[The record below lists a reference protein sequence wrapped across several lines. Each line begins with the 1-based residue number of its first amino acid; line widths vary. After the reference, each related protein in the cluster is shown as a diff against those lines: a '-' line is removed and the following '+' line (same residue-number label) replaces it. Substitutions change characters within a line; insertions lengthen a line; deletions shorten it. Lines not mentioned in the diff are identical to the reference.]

1 MIGNQVP
8 VQTLKS
14 DFGVGVLLGDGGGV
28 VGMKTEVATDEK
40 IGEAA
45 QRERKR
51 EVSLCLRVEA
61 VIPVDP
67 MSMGFPCPVFL
78 MTSRAT

>member
-8 VQTLKS
+8 VQTLES

-45 QRERKR
+45 QRERER
-51 EVSLCLRVEA
+51 ER
-61 VIPVDP
+61 
-67 MSMGFPCPVFL
+67 
-78 MTSRAT
+78 